1 MPREHQPAR
10 IRKRNRV
17 GLYRESEGFIV
28 PLEGMGQHNPA
39 RGKEPCFVHATKERR
54 RWGLP
59 VLITPETIRTLQ
71 RKLYRKAKQEPSCR
85 FHALYDKVYRADILE
100 FAYRLVRA
108 NKGSAGIDGV
118 TFETIEENE
127 GAPAF
132 IGELEEALR
141 NKTYKPDPVKRV
153 MIPKSDGSQ
162 RPLGIPT
169 IRDRVAQMAA
179 KLVIEPI
186 FEADFCETSYG
197 FRPKKSAHN
206 AVDDV
211 TYAMNIGYTE
221 VIDADLSKYF
231 DTIPHANLMA
241 TVAERICDGEILRL
255 IQMWLKAP
263 IMEMDK
269 DGTKRNIGGGKGNRK
284 GTPQGGVISPL
295 LSNLYLHILDRIW
308 ERNNLQHRL
317 GARIV
322 RYADDIVILCRRNK
336 SDKAMAVLRQ
346 ILERLK
352 LALNETKTKIVNSHK
367 GKFDFLGFTIWIA
380 ESRKNGN
387 LYSHVQPSKKALQAI
402 KDSVTAITQRKMTVK
417 PLEKIVTEVNATVR
431 GWVGYFHF
439 KNCSKVLTH
448 LRGHVEERLRTHLRK
463 RHKVKARGTGYARY
477 GSQVLYGKYGLYKVP
492 TTAGWKKAHAV

>member
-1 MPREHQPAR
+1 
-10 IRKRNRV
+10 
-17 GLYRESEGFIV
+17 
-28 PLEGMGQHNPA
+28 MGIANML
-39 RGKEPCFVHATKERR
+39 T
-54 RWGLP
+54 
-59 VLITPETIRTLQ
+59 TPETIRTLQ
-71 RKLYRKAKQEPSCR
+71 RKLYRKAKQEPACR
-85 FHALYDKVYRADILE
+85 FHALYDKVYRADILSH
-100 FAYRLVRA
+100 AYRLVRA

-118 TFETIEENE
+118 TFKAIEENE
-127 GAPAF
+127 GVPAF

-169 IRDRVAQMAA
+169 IRDRVAQMAT

-197 FRPKKSAHN
+197 FRPKKSAHD

-211 TYAMNIGYTE
+211 TYAMNTGYTE
-221 VIDADLSKYF
+221 IIDADLSKYF

-308 ERNNLQHRL
+308 ERNNLQQRL

-336 SDKAMAVLRQ
+336 SGKAMAVLRQ

-352 LALNETKTKIVNSHK
+352 LTLNEAKTKIVNAHE
-367 GKFDFLGFTIWIA
+367 GKFDFLGFSIWMG
-380 ESRKNGN
+380 ESRRTGN
-387 LYSHVQPSKKALQAI
+387 LYPHVQPSKKALQKI
-402 KDSVTAITQRKMTVK
+402 KDRVTELTTRRRTIM
-417 PLEKIVTEVNATVR
+417 PLEWVVKEVNATVR
-431 GWVGYFHF
+431 GWVGFFHYR
-439 KNCSKVLTH
+439 NCSKALGQI
-448 LRGHVEERLRTHLRK
+448 RSHVEERLITHLRK
-463 RHKVKARGTGYARY
+463 RHKVRNRNAGYARFPDRL
-477 GSQVLYGKYGLYKVP
+477 LYERYNLYKVP
-492 TTAGWKKAHAV
+492 TSVVWKKAHALQ

>member
-1 MPREHQPAR
+1 
-10 IRKRNRV
+10 
-17 GLYRESEGFIV
+17 
-28 PLEGMGQHNPA
+28 MGI
-39 RGKEPCFVHATKERR
+39 ATM
-54 RWGLP
+54 LT
-59 VLITPETIRTLQ
+59 TPETIRTLQ
-71 RKLYRKAKQEPSCR
+71 RKLCRKAKQEPACR

-118 TFETIEENE
+118 TFEAIEENE

-153 MIPKSDGSQ
+153 SIPKSDGSQ

-211 TYAMNIGYTE
+211 AYAMNTGYTE

-263 IMEMDK
+263 VMEMDK
-269 DGTKRNIGGGKGNRK
+269 DGTKRNIGGGKGNRT

-308 ERNNLQHRL
+308 ERNNLQQRL

-352 LALNETKTKIVNSHK
+352 LTLNETKTKIVNVFE
-367 GKFDFLGFTIWIA
+367 GKFDFLGFSIWMGKG
-380 ESRKNGN
+380 RRTRN
-387 LYSHVQPSKKALQAI
+387 YYPHVQPSKKALQKI
-402 KDSVTAITQRKMTVK
+402 KDR
-417 PLEKIVTEVNATVR
+417 VTELTVRRRTIRPIEWIVNEINATVR
-431 GWVGYFHF
+431 GWAGYFHYR
-439 KNCSKVLTH
+439 NCCKVLGQ
-448 LRGHVEERLRTHLRK
+448 LRSHTEERLRTHLRK
-463 RHKVKARGTGYARY
+463 RHKVRNRNAGYARFP
-477 GSQVLYGKYGLYKVP
+477 SRLLYERYNLYKVP
-492 TTAGWKKAHAV
+492 TSAVWTKAHALP